1 MQWTMAMRKSL
12 KMKDNMMEH
21 TVYAVINTEN
31 KAPINETL
39 KTGPDNVNEN
49 GKGHGAKTMVLD
61 KKRNTRRRSNK
72 VTAKTPLN
80 QLNQAMSNKHVKSL
94 TLKSNMTGHV
104 VMDTENESLIN
115 ETLKTGQDN
124 VNKNGKG
131 YEVKTVELNKK
142 KTPK

>member
-1 MQWTMAMRKSL
+1 
-12 KMKDNMMEH
+12 MKDNMMEH

-115 ETLKTGQDN
+115 ETLKTDRTMSI
-124 VNKNGKG
+124 
-131 YEVKTVELNKK
+131 KTVKDMKLRPWN
-142 KTPK
+142 